1 MFISVILIGPD
12 GWIDTTESLEV
23 ERTTSAYGF
32 HKPWWKG
39 VSFFHR
45 DGMRYEVL
53 TATPSRSLWPL
64 SKLLAATI
72 YNPKFTVQYEFRSI
86 GPYEVDDLKQAVA
99 DAIDNDDDILTQFHE
114 ADELKELLAEAR
126 TFDAVLKL
134 LRFAQTDPD

>member
-1 MFISVILIGPD
+1 MVISVIMIGED
-12 GWIDTTESLEV
+12 GWTDTAESLEV

-39 VSFFHR
+39 VTFFHR

-53 TATPSRSLWPL
+53 TATPTRSLPPL

-72 YNPKFTVQYEFRSI
+72 YNPRFTVQYEFRSV
-86 GPYEVDDLKQAVA
+86 GPYEIDDLKQAVA
-99 DAIDNDDDILTQFHE
+99 DAIDKDDDILTQFHE
-114 ADELKELLAEAR
+114 VDALKELLADAK
-126 TFDAVLKL
+126 TFDGVVKL

>member
-1 MFISVILIGPD
+1 MVISVIMIGQD
-12 GWIDTTESLEV
+12 GWIDTAGSLEV

-45 DGMRYEVL
+45 DGTRYEML
-53 TATPSRSLWPL
+53 TATPTQWMPP
-64 SKLLAATI
+64 KFLAVTV
-72 YNPKFTVQYEFRSI
+72 YNPSVLVRYDYRSV

-99 DAIDNDDDILTQFHE
+99 DAIDKDDDILTQFHE
-114 ADELKELLAEAR
+114 ADELKELLADVK
-126 TFDAVLKL
+126 TFDGVLKL

>member
-1 MFISVILIGPD
+1 MFISVILVGQD
-12 GWIDTTESLEV
+12 GWIDTTENLEV

-53 TATPSRSLWPL
+53 TATPSRSLLPL

-72 YNPKFTVQYEFRSI
+72 YNPKLTVQYEFRSV
-86 GPYEVDDLKQAVA
+86 GPYEIDDLKQAVA
-99 DAIDNDDDILTQFHE
+99 DAIDKDDDILTQFHE
-114 ADELKELLAEAR
+114 ADELKELLAEAK
-126 TFDAVLKL
+126 TFDRVLKV